1 MSSFTVILQ
10 HHFKQAP
17 PFMMYWNFH
26 QILKRPPMPHL
37 WQKPFHLSTYNDM
50 ECLGEITNTRQHK
63 HQVNV
68 VCPAGKNEYVWPEKW
83 DEYYYFVKNIVC
95 KIEPHTLLALSIHNI
110 TKKPRLCINFCWI
123 INKKLVKKVNGCHT
137 RNNGMVV

>member
-1 MSSFTVILQ
+1 
-10 HHFKQAP
+10 
-17 PFMMYWNFH
+17 
-26 QILKRPPMPHL
+26 
-37 WQKPFHLSTYNDM
+37 M

-95 KIEPHTLLALSIHNI
+95 KI
-110 TKKPRLCINFCWI
+110 KPPATTT
-123 INKKLVKKVNGCHT
+123 NGLHDCF
-137 RNNGMVV
+137 VIPK